1 VSFILDTDICSAFLK
16 GNPVVWQHCMQHN
29 GQLSVSVITVAELF
43 TWALRATA
51 TPKRLQKLL
60 DFLADVTLLDITP
73 EVGRRFGELD
83 AGMLDVGQRAPPMDL
98 LIAATAILHNLTV
111 VTHNVKDFS
120 RVPGLTVVDWSKP

>member
-16 GNPVVWQHCMQHN
+16 GNPVVWQHCMLHT

-43 TWALRATA
+43 TWALRAKA
-51 TPKRLQKLL
+51 PPKRLQKLL
-60 DFLADVTLLDITP
+60 DFLADVPVLDITA
-73 EVGRRFGELD
+73 EVARRFGELD
-83 AGMLDVGQRAPPMDL
+83 AGMLDAGKRSPPMDL

-120 RVPGLTVVDWSKP
+120 HVTGLTAVDWLNP